1 MYLDGL
7 LPAGA
12 IVGLFADTALYKDMD
27 KSKESNRDRDRDR
40 DSADHDDNYSNN
52 KGELQRVH
60 TAGLSLRLAGFRIDV
75 GAPIHRHMLSR
86 APKVALG
93 IDFGD

>member
-12 IVGLFADTALYKDMD
+12 IVGLFADAALYKDMD
-27 KSKESNRDRDRDR
+27 SVG
-40 DSADHDDNYSNN
+40 N
-52 KGELQRVH
+52 KGESERLKRVH

-86 APKVALG
+86 APKVVLG
-93 IDFGD
+93 VDLGD

>member
-12 IVGLFADTALYKDMD
+12 IVGLFADAAFYKDKD
-27 KSKESNRDRDRDR
+27 KDK
-40 DSADHDDNYSNN
+40 DSVGN
-52 KGELQRVH
+52 KGESERLKRVH

-86 APKVALG
+86 APKVVLG
-93 IDFGD
+93 VDLGD

>member
-12 IVGLFADTALYKDMD
+12 IVGLFADAALYKDKD
-27 KSKESNRDRDRDR
+27 SVGNKWESERL
-40 DSADHDDNYSNN
+40 
-52 KGELQRVH
+52 KRVH

-86 APKVALG
+86 APKVVLG
-93 IDFGD
+93 VDLGD

>member
-7 LPAGA
+7 LPAGV
-12 IVGLFADTALYKDMD
+12 IVGLFADAALYKDMGKD
-27 KSKESNRDRDRDR
+27 TGG
-40 DSADHDDNYSNN
+40 N
-52 KGELQRVH
+52 KVERERLRRVH